1 MKTSKIREQLSYR
14 KYRTYNYVA
23 ELPSQEKWLVEHVS
37 GSHDIETLRK
47 PIEFKDVGMPS
58 YDEVEWFDEF
68 GVKSSNVDWTYDPN
82 DYEFYK
88 VTYEVID
95 CNDEDNDM
103 IQSYEDYEYVY
114 TDKYVEF
121 DASRFKE
128 DIDEMA
134 NEIRDVRSLDDGE
147 NYYGDSY
154 PDDVYEIKT
163 TIEAKSMSHELKEE
177 EYRDYLE
184 AIRQEFNCCA
194 RSYLDKL
201 KEELDGWTTDGM
213 NEGRREMEKQ
223 YIWRGHKVRIIDTW
237 VDVDNNKKGVTIE
250 PVGNYGFPID
260 VYLDDLKKGKEE
272 IEIK

>member
-23 ELPSQEKWLVEHVS
+23 ELPSLEKWHVEHVS
-37 GSHDIETLRK
+37 GTHDIETLRK
-47 PIEFKDVGMPS
+47 PIDFKDVGKPN
-58 YDEVEWFDEF
+58 YEDIEWYDEF
-68 GVKSSNVDWTYDPN
+68 GVKSSNVDYNYDPN

-103 IQSYEDYEYVY
+103 IESYEDYEYVY

-154 PDDVYEIKT
+154 PNDVYEIKT

-184 AIRQEFNCCA
+184 DVRNTFDDCA
-194 RSYLDKL
+194 RNYLDNL
-201 KEELDGWTTDGM
+201 NKEM
-213 NEGRREMEKQ
+213 Q
-223 YIWRGHKVRIIDTW
+223 
-237 VDVDNNKKGVTIE
+237 
-250 PVGNYGFPID
+250 
-260 VYLDDLKKGKEE
+260 EE
-272 IEIK
+272 DEND

>member
-1 MKTSKIREQLSYR
+1 M
-14 KYRTYNYVA
+14 
-23 ELPSQEKWLVEHVS
+23 
-37 GSHDIETLRK
+37 
-47 PIEFKDVGMPS
+47 
-58 YDEVEWFDEF
+58 
-68 GVKSSNVDWTYDPN
+68 
-82 DYEFYK
+82 
-88 VTYEVID
+88 
-95 CNDEDNDM
+95 
-103 IQSYEDYEYVY
+103 
-114 TDKYVEF
+114 
-121 DASRFKE
+121 
-128 DIDEMA
+128 
-134 NEIRDVRSLDDGE
+134 DDGE

-237 VDVDNNKKGVTIE
+237 VDVDNNKKGVTIA
-250 PVGNYGFPID
+250 PVEDYGFPID
-260 VYLDDLKKGKEE
+260 VYLDDFKKNLNNEWY
-272 IEIK
+272 

>member
-23 ELPSQEKWLVEHVS
+23 ELPSLEKWLVEHVS
-37 GSHDIETLRK
+37 GTHDIETLRK
-47 PIEFKDVGMPS
+47 PIDFKEVGKPN
-58 YDEVEWFDEF
+58 YEDIEWYDEF
-68 GVKSSNVDWTYDPN
+68 GVKSSNVDYNYDPN

-103 IQSYEDYEYVY
+103 IESYEDYEYVY

-154 PDDVYEIKT
+154 PNDVYEIKT
-163 TIEAKSMSHELKEE
+163 TIEAKSMSHELKKE
-177 EYRDYLE
+177 EYKDYLE
-184 AIRQEFNCCA
+184 DVRNIFDDCA
-194 RSYLDKL
+194 RNYLDNL
-201 KEELDGWTTDGM
+201 NKEM
-213 NEGRREMEKQ
+213 Q
-223 YIWRGHKVRIIDTW
+223 
-237 VDVDNNKKGVTIE
+237 
-250 PVGNYGFPID
+250 
-260 VYLDDLKKGKEE
+260 EE
-272 IEIK
+272 DEND

>member
-1 MKTSKIREQLSYR
+1 MKTSKIVQNLGYR
-14 KYRTYNYVA
+14 KCRTYNYVD

-47 PIEFKDVGMPS
+47 PIEFKDVGIPS

-184 AIRQEFNCCA
+184 DVRNIFDDCA
-194 RSYLDKL
+194 RNYLDNL
-201 KEELDGWTTDGM
+201 NKEM
-213 NEGRREMEKQ
+213 Q
-223 YIWRGHKVRIIDTW
+223 
-237 VDVDNNKKGVTIE
+237 
-250 PVGNYGFPID
+250 
-260 VYLDDLKKGKEE
+260 EE
-272 IEIK
+272 DEND